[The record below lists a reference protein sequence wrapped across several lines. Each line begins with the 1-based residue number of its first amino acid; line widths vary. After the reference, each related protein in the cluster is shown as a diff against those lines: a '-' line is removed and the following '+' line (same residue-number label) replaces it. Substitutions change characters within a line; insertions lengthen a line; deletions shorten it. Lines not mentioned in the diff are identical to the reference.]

1 MPIETP
7 WRETLASSARVTNG
21 VVIPRVVDIDLF
33 HRREIRHRA
42 GAVRAVVRVPQ
53 ADRDA
58 PVTNFS
64 RPSVRL
70 GTRPAALHR
79 LPDTKVSRCAARLT
93 GRAPRRMKQVNISDP
108 WYKGDALCRGFT

>member
-58 PVTNFS
+58 PGDEF
-64 RPSVRL
+64 L
-70 GTRPAALHR
+70 PAFGA
-79 LPDTKVSRCAARLT
+79 PGNAT
-93 GRAPRRMKQVNISDP
+93 GRVAPLAR
-108 WYKGDALCRGFT
+108 YKGIALRGAPNRSRAQAHETGQYQRPLV